1 MIELLIVSLIASV
14 VIFRIAMDS
23 KEFRGKVGEF
33 IVNVANE
40 ASLDST
46 VYHQFKNILL
56 PRTDGT
62 TTEIDH
68 LIVSKHGIFVIETKT
83 KKNGW
88 IYGTEHENEWTV
100 TFKGGKSKMKNP
112 LHQNYGHIKA
122 VQAITGLPNDA
133 FTSIIVFFGDIEFKT
148 PMPENVFKGCGHI
161 EYIKKHYGKRLTL
174 QQVHEAKRAIN
185 KHRLAD
191 THENR
196 QMHIDNVN
204 RKRGV

>member
-1 MIELLIVSLIASV
+1 MIELLIASLIASV

-46 VYHQFKNILL
+46 VYHQYKNILL

-83 KKNGW
+83 RNGW
-88 IYGTEHENEWTV
+88 IFGREHEKEWTV
-100 TFKGGKSKMKNP
+100 KFKGGTSKLKNP
-112 LHQNYGHIKA
+112 LRQNYGHIKA
-122 VQAITGLPNDA
+122 VQAITGLPDDA

-161 EYIKKHYGKRLTL
+161 EYIQKHYGKRLTL

-196 QMHIDNVN
+196 QAHIDSV
-204 RKRGV
+204 KRRHSL